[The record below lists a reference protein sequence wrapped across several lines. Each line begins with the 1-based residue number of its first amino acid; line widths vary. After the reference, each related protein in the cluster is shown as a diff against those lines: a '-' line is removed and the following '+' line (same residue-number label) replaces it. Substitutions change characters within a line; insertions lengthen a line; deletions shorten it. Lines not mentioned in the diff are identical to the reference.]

1 MSVRFKTYCFKDLEP
16 LTDLNSCMIIK
27 SVLWLRLVAQNLKLA
42 NFFRILALV
51 YQCLSTIAS
60 KFIELERKSN
70 ICMAFNL
77 GYWNWWC
84 LCQSNNIAK

>member
-1 MSVRFKTYCFKDLEP
+1 MVTPRRSEFKI
-16 LTDLNSCMIIK
+16 S
-27 SVLWLRLVAQNLKLA
+27 Q
-42 NFFRILALV
+42 FFRILALG
-51 YQCLSTIAS
+51 YQCLSTITS
-60 KFIELERKSN
+60 KFIELVRKTI